1 MILGNL
7 ARLLADDTSSSDS
20 DRNYDIVKSYI
31 TNDVNI

>member
-7 ARLLADDTSSSDS
+7 ARGDTSSSDS